1 MPRIQANNVG
11 RNTATA
17 DSIIDGL
24 EGNHGTGMCLCPA
37 HDDQRPSLHVTEGRN
52 GPVFHCHAGCSQQRV
67 IEALR
72 ARRLFGGRSGDVI
85 SLHERRQ
92 RQRDRWERQQQE
104 EREREEREKK
114 IGHARNLCTLAL
126 EAHGRELLE
135 PYFAARGLTDMPPN
149 AEYLPSKHAMVFPII
164 RRGEGLVGA
173 QLTFLAE
180 GLNEHLP
187 GDDARRSYGA
197 IKGGYIQ
204 LGVWDSQ
211 QPLDKLI
218 IAEGVETALAAAQL
232 CGGIPLTR
240 EGPFIPG
247 TKIAAIATTGGYQHG
262 QCRAAGGEG
271 VHYLR
276 RQ

>member
-1 MPRIQANNVG
+1 MLN
-11 RNTATA
+11 A
-17 DSIIDGL
+17 DVWRRERPEAAYAESRLNIDG
-24 EGNHGTGMCLCPA
+24 N
-37 HDDQRPSLHVTEGRN
+37 
-52 GPVFHCHAGCSQQRV
+52 
-67 IEALR
+67 
-72 ARRLFGGRSGDVI
+72 
-85 SLHERRQ
+85 
-92 RQRDRWERQQQE
+92 
-104 EREREEREKK
+104 
-114 IGHARNLCTLAL
+114 
-126 EAHGRELLE
+126 
-135 PYFAARGLTDMPPN
+135 
-149 AEYLPSKHAMVFPII
+149 
-164 RRGEGLVGA
+164 
-173 QLTFLAE
+173 
-180 GLNEHLP
+180 
-187 GDDARRSYGA
+187 
-197 IKGGYIQ
+197 Q